1 MEINYIGEHLIP
13 GYLGNFLLSLS
24 FTTAIIATIA
34 FALSVKQ
41 DEDTNGW
48 QKIARSA
55 FYIHAFAVTF
65 VIATLFYI
73 IINNYFEYYYAWHHA
88 NKELPFKYMFACF
101 WEGQEGSFLLWS
113 FWHVVLGIIVLR
125 SKNKFTNPVM
135 SVISSVQVF
144 LTAMVLGIV
153 LLDYKFGSNPFTL
166 LREHPDMA
174 NLPFVKVPNYLENLD
189 GRGLNPLL
197 QNYWM
202 TIHPPVLFLGF
213 AASVIPFA
221 YAIAGL
227 WLKDFTNWIKYT
239 LTWTVFGVMILGT
252 GILMGGAWA
261 YESLSFGGFWAWD
274 PVENAS
280 LVPWIILVASLHLM
294 LLHKAR
300 GGYLAITFTLTIL
313 QFVLVLY
320 STFLTRSGILGDTSV
335 HAFTDLG
342 MNGQLLV
349 YLLFY
354 LFGSF
359 ALLIFRYRKFEKNKQ
374 EEELWSREF
383 WMFIASLVLCISAF
397 QITFTTSIP
406 VINKVLNLSKKIAPP
421 TDPISHYN
429 SWQLPFAI
437 IIALIMAITQFF
449 KYKKTDPKVFYKQ
462 IAWSTIFSLFIAI
475 VVSVLWGFSK
485 FYYSLFFFAAIY
497 SVLANT
503 EYWLSVLS
511 GKIKSAG
518 ASISHIGFGLIL
530 VGVLIS
536 TSKKEI
542 ISQNTSGISV
552 EQLGK
557 DFRNSENIMLTKG
570 DTLKMGDYY
579 VTYQN
584 KYRERVNLYHKIN
597 YLSKVNGS
605 FVKEF
610 TLEPIIQLND
620 KMGNV
625 AEPATRHF
633 LHKDVY
639 THITFA
645 DLEDQDTKP
654 KEWNEKKY
662 NALQIGD
669 TVFTST
675 AIVTVEGINKEI
687 KNKKEL
693 KLRENDIALS
703 LNLKIRAMDGSVYTA
718 EPVFVIRDNYIYPIE
733 AKVEKL
739 NLRFLFTKLDPV
751 SGKVD
756 LNVFDKPEAK
766 KEFIVLKAII
776 FPGINVLWLGCLV
789 MIVGSI
795 IAIYSRIKN
804 AKTV

>member
-1 MEINYIGEHLIP
+1 MEINYIGEHLLP

-24 FTTAIIATIA
+24 FSTSILAVIA
-34 FALSVKQ
+34 FIFSSK
-41 DEDTNGW
+41 ENSDTHGW
-48 QKIARSA
+48 NKIARIT
-55 FYIHAFAVTF
+55 FYIHSFAV
-65 VIATLFYI
+65 VSAIVTLFYI

-113 FWHVVLGIIVLR
+113 FWHVVLGLLLLR
-125 SKNKFTNPVM
+125 KHNTFTNPVM
-135 SVISSVQVF
+135 AVISSVQVF

-153 LLDYKFGSNPFTL
+153 VLDYKFGSNPFTL

-174 NLPFVKVPNYLENLD
+174 NLPFVRVPNYLENLD

-213 AASVIPFA
+213 AATVVPFA

-227 WLKDFTNWIKYT
+227 WLKDFTNWIKHT
-239 LTWTVFGVMILGT
+239 LTWTVFAVMILGT

-280 LVPWIILVASLHLM
+280 LVPWLILVGALHLM

-300 GGYLAITFTLTIL
+300 GGYLTITFTLTIL
-313 QFVLVLY
+313 SFVLVLY
-320 STFLTRSGILGDTSV
+320 STFLTRSGILGETSV

-359 ALLIFRYRKFEKNKQ
+359 ALLIYRSRHFEKNKQ
-374 EEELWSREF
+374 EEEILSREF

-406 VINKVLNLSKKIAPP
+406 VINKVLNLTKKIAPP
-421 TDPISHYN
+421 TDPVGHYN

-437 IIALIMAITQFF
+437 IIAIIMAITQYF
-449 KYKKTDPKVFYKQ
+449 KYKKTDPKTFYKQ
-462 IAWSTIFSLFIAI
+462 IALSIIVSLIFA
-475 VVSVLWGFSK
+475 VSVSLMWGFSK
-485 FYYSLFFFAAIY
+485 FYYTLFFFAGVF
-497 SVLANT
+497 SVIANT
-503 EYWLSVLS
+503 DYWLRVLK
-511 GKIKSAG
+511 GNIKSAG
-518 ASISHIGFGLIL
+518 ASVAHVGFGLIL

-536 TSKKEI
+536 TSKKQI

-557 DFRNSENIMLTKG
+557 DFSNSENIMLTKG

-579 VTYQN
+579 VTYQS
-584 KYRERVNLYHKIN
+584 KYREGVNLYHKIA
-597 YLSKVNGS
+597 YLT
-605 FVKEF
+605 KEGNTYIHQF

-625 AEPATRHF
+625 AEPSTKHY

-645 DLEDQDTKP
+645 DLEDDSKKTKD
-654 KEWNEKKY
+654 WNEKEY
-662 NALQIGD
+662 NGLGIGD
-669 TVFTST
+669 TIFSNN
-675 AIVTVEGINKEI
+675 AIITIEGINKNLNRE
-687 KNKKEL
+687 EL
-693 KLRENDIALS
+693 KLKENDLALG
-703 LNLKIRAMDGSVYTA
+703 LTLKVRSMDGRIFNT
-718 EPVFVIRDNYIYPIE
+718 EPIFIIRDNYVYPIE
-733 AKVEKL
+733 SKVDAL
-739 NLRFLFTKLDPV
+739 NLRFVFSKIDPAT
-751 SGKVD
+751 GKVD
-756 LNVFDKPEAK
+756 VTVMDKPGAK

-776 FPGINVLWLGCLV
+776 FPGINVLWMGCFI
-789 MIVGSI
+789 MIIGSI
-795 IAIYSRIKN
+795 IAIYSRLRN
-804 AKTV
+804 AKNN